1 MILVTGATSAVGT
14 AVLKELLARKIPVR
28 AFVRQPFVAE
38 SLEAQGVEAFL
49 GGDTMKSGEKKPG
62 ACAIWSRSL
71 SIGDPMREGKRE
83 DKGKEQVPA

>member
-1 MILVTGATSAVGT
+1 
-14 AVLKELLARKIPVR
+14 
-28 AFVRQPFVAE
+28 
-38 SLEAQGVEAFL
+38 
-49 GGDTMKSGEKKPG
+49 MKSGEKKPG

>member
-1 MILVTGATSAVGT
+1 MEPLIGTRGANDLLWN
-14 AVLKELLARKIPVR
+14 VLI
-28 AFVRQPFVAE
+28 
-38 SLEAQGVEAFL
+38 QGFPALIRLSVEASQARRMGYE